1 MHMGPKYITLPKT
14 EEAVKDKIN
23 FFSAHGVP
31 QCLGAIDGT
40 HMEIKEPSLN
50 PTHYINRK
58 GRASLN
64 IQACCDYQY
73 CFMDVVVKW
82 PGCVHDARILLT
94 LICARC

>member
-40 HMEIKEPSLN
+40 HRDQGAI
-50 PTHYINRK
+50 
-58 GRASLN
+58 
-64 IQACCDYQY
+64 
-73 CFMDVVVKW
+73 VK
-82 PGCVHDARILLT
+82 PNT
-94 LICARC
+94 LYKSQRTGFS